1 MPELSVSRKNI
12 SKLFSEMQD
21 QKFIIPDF
29 QRPYKWDEEK
39 CETLWDDISNF
50 FIEKKDNEEYFL
62 GTIVTCKGDEDKN
75 LIEIIDGQQRIIS
88 LFLLLRAFYK
98 KLEKMPEDENII
110 GLKSQIAPC
119 LWTVDEISGKVQDT
133 TKIHIE
139 SKVATENDNEVFHN
153 ILYTG
158 ERNVKNTDLYS
169 TNYSFFYRKCD
180 DYAKDNPTHWQRFCV
195 TILKNCIV
203 LPIECE
209 NLDTG
214 LTIFSTLNDRGM
226 PLSDSD
232 IFKAQ
237 IYRIKKNG
245 EERVAFTSKWKELS
259 ETVEG
264 ATINLDD
271 LFRYYSHI
279 IRAKNKNKS
288 KEIGLRKFYSADR
301 YLKLQDNK
309 LIDDLIGLS
318 EFWSVVNNGTTQIN
332 GIEKINVESQKYLHC
347 LQSYPNEYWKYIT
360 SVYYYKNKD
369 SDDFLNIF
377 PKFLKKLT
385 AFLLVKFIKKPTVNA
400 IKDDI
405 YQGCIDVFYQNQ
417 LKYKIELDDDFK
429 TSISNAKSLKIAK
442 AIILLQAYQNPKQN
456 SRIPNNFQIEHI
468 FPRKWQDTNYNGWN
482 KEDADEYLEKFGN
495 KVAIETRVN
504 IQAGNGYFGK
514 KKIRYQ
520 ASKIYEVIDLS
531 NYSKND
537 WIKEDI
543 ETREERIKTKLFDFF
558 KENLLYDSL

>member
-1 MPELSVSRKNI
+1 M
-12 SKLFSEMQD
+12 
-21 QKFIIPDF
+21 
-29 QRPYKWDEEK
+29 
-39 CETLWDDISNF
+39 
-50 FIEKKDNEEYFL
+50 
-62 GTIVTCKGDEDKN
+62 
-75 LIEIIDGQQRIIS
+75 
-88 LFLLLRAFYK
+88 
-98 KLEKMPEDENII
+98 
-110 GLKSQIAPC
+110 
-119 LWTVDEISGKVQDT
+119 
-133 TKIHIE
+133 
-139 SKVATENDNEVFHN
+139 
-153 ILYTG
+153 
-158 ERNVKNTDLYS
+158 
-169 TNYSFFYRKCD
+169 
-180 DYAKDNPTHWQRFCV
+180 
-195 TILKNCIV
+195 
-203 LPIECE
+203 
-209 NLDTG
+209 
-214 LTIFSTLNDRGM
+214 
-226 PLSDSD
+226 
-232 IFKAQ
+232 
-237 IYRIKKNG
+237 
-245 EERVAFTSKWKELS
+245 
-259 ETVEG
+259 
-264 ATINLDD
+264 
-271 LFRYYSHI
+271 
-279 IRAKNKNKS
+279 
-288 KEIGLRKFYSADR
+288 
-301 YLKLQDNK
+301 KLQDNK

-369 SDDFLNIF
+369 SDDFLNTF

-442 AIILLQAYQNPKQN
+442 AIILLQAYQNPNQN
-456 SRIPNNFQIEHI
+456 LRIPNNFQIEHI

-520 ASKIYEVIDLS
+520 ASKISEVIDLS

-537 WIKEDI
+537 WIRDDI
-543 ETREERIKTKLFDFF
+543 ETREEKIKTKLFDFF
-558 KENLLYDSL
+558 KENLLYNSL